1 MESFQLLPLLNV
13 LFLVLMLRFGHSSS
27 QVNTT
32 NKIRCSDRERQALLN
47 IKDELVDT
55 NGRLSSWGN
64 DENKKDCCEWRGIQC
79 HNQTNHVTRL
89 DLASC
94 GLQGKISGS
103 LLELQHLRYLDLSF
117 NSFEN
122 GPVPEESIELLYLD
136 IYWNDCYSENLDW
149 VFHLDSLEHL
159 DLSTTN
165 LTKAT
170 NWLEAVSKWTSIKEL
185 DLREVALPEIPLS
198 LLPKIN
204 GSSPLAFLDLSNSY
218 PSITTLI
225 GWFSNFSSTSLTSI
239 NLGGNNMAGPI
250 PTFFENMTSLEYLD
264 LSQCDIQGGIPK
276 YFGNMSNL
284 TELNM
289 FGSNLTGDFSEL
301 IMNLSGPVQRKLVYL
316 DLSENNLSGLFP
328 NMSRFSS
335 LIDLLLEGNQ
345 LSGSIQEGHL
355 RLPHLIVLDL
365 SSNRFTGPVPDLL
378 FCSSLGGLLL
388 NNNMFNGTITQSIG
402 RLSQLRVL
410 DLSLN
415 SFLEVNFSP
424 DWDPTFQLGTLILR
438 QCKLGKYFPTWIRTQ
453 KEIAHIDIS
462 NTGISDVLPSWFVPI
477 FPKLM
482 YLNASNNQMYGV
494 SALRD
499 SLLPQSQLR
508 ATILDIS
515 RNKISASL
523 DFLCYVKEW
532 GLLDLS
538 DNLFSGQIPD
548 CFANFQWLRFLN
560 LANNHLSGEIP
571 YSVGSL
577 SALTLLHLRNNS
589 LLGGL
594 PTSMRNCTS
603 LEMIDVGDNRLTGEI
618 PDWIGDSFPKLRV
631 LILRSNAFYGSMPS
645 NLCRLAN
652 LQILDISSNKIS
664 GDIPK
669 CLQDFIAMTTD
680 LNPDP
685 FAKPWLRLVVPS
697 NFTWQMPYIKSF
709 QSGYFMWK
717 GEEVKYT
724 NHLGLVKLI
733 DFSNNSLIG
742 EIPPGITKL
751 VGLVGL
757 NISRNNLTGHVPLDI
772 GQLKSL
778 NFLDFSRNHLSGGI
792 PTSIG
797 DLSHLGV
804 LNLSY
809 NNLSGRI
816 PQNSHGLTIPESA
829 YRVDGN
835 NVMKG
840 GESEDDRFITEGFY
854 ITLGLG
860 FVVGFWGI
868 LGTTLL
874 NNRFRHAF
882 FKQLDII
889 GDLVCVILSVLA
901 SNS

>member
-1 MESFQLLPLLNV
+1 
-13 LFLVLMLRFGHSSS
+13 
-27 QVNTT
+27 
-32 NKIRCSDRERQALLN
+32 
-47 IKDELVDT
+47 
-55 NGRLSSWGN
+55 
-64 DENKKDCCEWRGIQC
+64 
-79 HNQTNHVTRL
+79 
-89 DLASC
+89 
-94 GLQGKISGS
+94 
-103 LLELQHLRYLDLSF
+103 
-117 NSFEN
+117 
-122 GPVPEESIELLYLD
+122 
-136 IYWNDCYSENLDW
+136 
-149 VFHLDSLEHL
+149 
-159 DLSTTN
+159 
-165 LTKAT
+165 
-170 NWLEAVSKWTSIKEL
+170 
-185 DLREVALPEIPLS
+185 
-198 LLPKIN
+198 
-204 GSSPLAFLDLSNSY
+204 
-218 PSITTLI
+218 
-225 GWFSNFSSTSLTSI
+225 
-239 NLGGNNMAGPI
+239 
-250 PTFFENMTSLEYLD
+250 
-264 LSQCDIQGGIPK
+264 
-276 YFGNMSNL
+276 
-284 TELNM
+284 
-289 FGSNLTGDFSEL
+289 
-301 IMNLSGPVQRKLVYL
+301 
-316 DLSENNLSGLFP
+316 
-328 NMSRFSS
+328 
-335 LIDLLLEGNQ
+335 
-345 LSGSIQEGHL
+345 
-355 RLPHLIVLDL
+355 
-365 SSNRFTGPVPDLL
+365 
-378 FCSSLGGLLL
+378 
-388 NNNMFNGTITQSIG
+388 
-402 RLSQLRVL
+402 
-410 DLSLN
+410 
-415 SFLEVNFSP
+415 
-424 DWDPTFQLGTLILR
+424 
-438 QCKLGKYFPTWIRTQ
+438 
-453 KEIAHIDIS
+453 
-462 NTGISDVLPSWFVPI
+462 
-477 FPKLM
+477 
-482 YLNASNNQMYGV
+482 MYGV

-499 SLLPQSQLR
+499 SLLPQSRLR

-523 DFLCYVKEW
+523 NFLCYVKEW

-589 LLGGL
+589 LFGGL

-603 LEMIDVGDNRLTGEI
+603 LEMMDVGDNRLTGEI
-618 PDWIGDSFPKLRV
+618 PDWMGDSFPKLRV

-645 NLCRLAN
+645 NLYRLAN

-664 GDIPK
+664 GVIPK
-669 CLQDFIAMTTD
+669 CLQYFIAMTTD

-685 FAKPWLRLVVPS
+685 FTNPWLRLVVPS

-709 QSGYFMWK
+709 QSAYFMWK
-717 GEEVKYT
+717 GEEVKYA

-757 NISRNNLTGHVPLDI
+757 NISRNNLTGHIPLDI

-804 LNLSY
+804 LDLSY

-829 YRVDGN
+829 YIGDAGLCGGPLNKSCPGDESSYEDPNSRVDGN

-868 LGTTLL
+868 LGTILL

-882 FKQLDII
+882 FKQLDTI
-889 GDLVCVILSVLA
+889 GDLVCVRIELNKARLQRHFQNRRVRT
-901 SNS
+901 

>member
-79 HNQTNHVTRL
+79 HNQINHVTRL

-94 GLQGKISGS
+94 GLQGTISGS

-122 GPVPEESIELLYLD
+122 GPVPEVIGSLTKLRYLNLASANFNGIKSRNLTVADLD
-136 IYWNDCYSENLDW
+136 IYWNDCYSEKLDW

-170 NWLEAVSKWTSIKEL
+170 NWLEAVSKLTSIKEL

-204 GSSPLAFLDLSNSY
+204 GSSPLAFLDLSFN
-218 PSITTLI
+218 
-225 GWFSNFSSTSLTSI
+225 
-239 NLGGNNMAGPI
+239 
-250 PTFFENMTSLEYLD
+250 
-264 LSQCDIQGGIPK
+264 SQCDIQGGIPK
-276 YFGNMSNL
+276 YFGTMSNL

-664 GDIPK
+664 GVIPK

-685 FAKPWLRLVVPS
+685 FANPWLRLVVPS

-709 QSGYFMWK
+709 QSGCFMWK

-804 LNLSY
+804 LDLSY

-829 YRVDGN
+829 YIGN
-835 NVMKG
+835 AGLCGRPLNKSCPEMNHLMKIQIL
-840 GESEDDRFITEGFY
+840 ESTV
-854 ITLGLG
+854 TM
-860 FVVGFWGI
+860 
-868 LGTTLL
+868 
-874 NNRFRHAF
+874 
-882 FKQLDII
+882 
-889 GDLVCVILSVLA
+889 
-901 SNS
+901 